1 MLNKLWMTIPRN
13 ALRNLRD
20 QRDHQL
26 TAPTRNL
33 GAHHSKSLFGA
44 QQTKKMLDFP
54 MKNGDCSHYPKVQH
68 SLRSLS
74 EFLHIASQINNINNT
89 RGFLLGISEV
99 NYYKYKNFTSYFD
112 YPLHDTALNT
122 SGAFNGRAFDDLV
135 FAGLGVVREWG

>member
-1 MLNKLWMTIPRN
+1 MLNKLWMTIPRK

-33 GAHHSKSLFGA
+33 EISVFGA
-44 QQTKKMLDFP
+44 QQTKKMLDFPMKNCDFPIKHGDLP

-74 EFLHIASQINNINNT
+74 EFLHIASQINST
-89 RGFLLGISEV
+89 
-99 NYYKYKNFTSYFD
+99 
-112 YPLHDTALNT
+112 
-122 SGAFNGRAFDDLV
+122 
-135 FAGLGVVREWG
+135 

>member
-33 GAHHSKSLFGA
+33 EISVFGA
-44 QQTKKMLDFP
+44 QQTKKMLDFPMKNGDFPIKHGDLP

-74 EFLHIASQINNINNT
+74 EFLHIASQINST
-89 RGFLLGISEV
+89 
-99 NYYKYKNFTSYFD
+99 
-112 YPLHDTALNT
+112 
-122 SGAFNGRAFDDLV
+122 
-135 FAGLGVVREWG
+135 